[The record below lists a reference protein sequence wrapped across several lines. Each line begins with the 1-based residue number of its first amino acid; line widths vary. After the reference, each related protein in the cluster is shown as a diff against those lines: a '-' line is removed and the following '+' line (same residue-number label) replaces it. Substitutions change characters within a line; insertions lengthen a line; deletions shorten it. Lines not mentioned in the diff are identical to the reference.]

1 MRIEFPEAT
10 KVHRRIPKE
19 AFYKRL
25 QLSAALKD
33 KFISDVDRIFVENSF
48 TVDSLNFTTE
58 ADVKEILLL
67 SVTLKRKD
75 FDKKIIETI
84 ARQNPHQLVFLLIHN
99 DECQLAV
106 YHKKLYK
113 TEWIPNN
120 ALSLELRGQTLDD
133 IWDGLVEQI
142 ALYEERA
149 EASAS
154 ESIEK
159 RLETQEKIL
168 KLEKQI
174 QKTEAAAWKEQQ
186 PKKRFELYSKLQEY
200 KTKLEEL
207 KHGQS

>member
-25 QLSAALKD
+25 QLSSALKD

-75 FDKKIIETI
+75 FDKKIIEAI

-106 YHKKLYK
+106 YQKKLYK
-113 TEWIPNN
+113 TEWIPKNE
-120 ALSLELRGQTLDD
+120 LSLKLRGQTLDD
-133 IWDGLVEQI
+133 IWDGLIEQI
-142 ALYEERA
+142 
-149 EASAS
+149 
-154 ESIEK
+154 
-159 RLETQEKIL
+159 LE
-168 KLEKQI
+168 
-174 QKTEAAAWKEQQ
+174 
-186 PKKRFELYSKLQEY
+186 
-200 KTKLEEL
+200 
-207 KHGQS
+207 